1 MVLATRQF
9 NHEAEDF
16 HESLNISNDL
26 RVKCRERIFFSTIS
40 NALQR
45 IELFE
50 DESDAPKSLST
61 VSGDLQRCLQSITD
75 QLEYEYTL
83 IMFNSY
89 QRMAMES
96 FAYYRHTIANQT
108 DKEDRI
114 KSKILELVE
123 ELRQNDDQDG
133 EDLFINRLNK
143 KTMMKRIN
151 LVKNSYHSFD
161 AYLNLLYKWTDSQSN
176 TSSVEKK
183 RPDIDDFLNN
193 LFSNNED

>member
-1 MVLATRQF
+1 MVLATREF
-9 NHEAEDF
+9 NHEAHDF
-16 HESLNISNDL
+16 HESLNISNEL
-26 RVKCRERIFFSTIS
+26 RIKSRERIFFSTIS

-61 VSGDLQRCLQSITD
+61 VSGDLQRCLQNITD

-123 ELRQNDDQDG
+123 ELRQSDDEDG
-133 EDLFINRLNK
+133 DELFINRLSK

-161 AYLNLLYKWTDSQSN
+161 TYLNLLYKWTDSQSN
-176 TSSVEKK
+176 ASSSEKK

-193 LFSNNED
+193 LFLNNED